1 MRRLLADS
9 AVWID
14 HIARPGPFMAEALA
28 NGAVFC
34 HPFVIGEV
42 ALGSLANRTRMLGQL
57 ASLRSV
63 ELASHE
69 EVMAMIEA
77 HPVYARG
84 LGYVDACVLA
94 AARLNN
100 VPVWTRDKRFAA
112 VAEEMGL
119 LFTPPR

>member
-1 MRRLLADS
+1 MRRFLADS

-14 HIARPGPFMAEALA
+14 HIARPDPFMARALA
-28 NGAVFC
+28 DGAVLC

-42 ALGSLANRTRMLGQL
+42 ALGSLANRTRVLAQL
-57 ASLRSV
+57 AALRSV
-63 ELASHE
+63 ELASHD
-69 EVMAMIEA
+69 EVMVMTEA
-77 HPVYARG
+77 HPAYSRG
-84 LGYVDACVLA
+84 VGYVDACLLA

-100 VPVWTRDKRFAA
+100 VPLWTRDKRFAA